1 MKIFSFLVIFF
12 SFSFSFL
19 DAQIIKKDSITNH
32 LRLENLPYYS
42 YGRGIGMTSPDSI
55 FQFNIRFRMQNR
67 LTYLQTEDNKS
78 IDGQIRRLR
87 LRFDGFVGNPQ
98 FLYVIQLSFAP
109 GDLGGFIEEGENL
122 QVIRDAALTYVPN
135 KNWRFI
141 FGQTKLPGNRQRIVS
156 SGALQ
161 LTDRSVNNARFNI
174 DRDFGIQAYYLKQ
187 DLNKFSYALKTA
199 ISNGEGRNFTR
210 NNDLNFA
217 YTAKLELMPFGA
229 FNRDGNNFEGDLVRE
244 KKPKFY
250 LGGVFSQNNFAKKS
264 QGQLGDDLFESRT
277 MTSTFLESLVK
288 YQGFSLA
295 VCYMNRST
303 LRDPL
308 TFNPL
313 NSNDIRYV
321 WTGEGM
327 DYQGSYLFPKNYEL
341 ILRYSEIKPYHR
353 ISNFEPKR
361 QEFTLGLTKYL
372 WEHAFKLQSEVTFQQ
387 ANHFNQNTNQWYF
400 RFQLEMGI

>member
-244 KKPKFY
+244 KKPKLF

-264 QGQLGDDLFESRT
+264 QGQLGDDLFEGRT

>member
-199 ISNGEGRNFTR
+199 ISNGEGRNFTQ

-244 KKPKFY
+244 KKPKLF

-341 ILRYSEIKPYHR
+341 ILRYSEIKPYDR

>member
-1 MKIFSFLVIFF
+1 MIFGFNN
-12 SFSFSFL
+12 
-19 DAQIIKKDSITNH
+19 AQIIKKDSITNH

-55 FQFNIRFRMQNR
+55 FQLNIRFRMQNR

-161 LTDRSVNNARFNI
+161 LTDRSINNARFNI
-174 DRDFGIQAYYLKQ
+174 DRDFGIQTYYLKQ
-187 DLNKFSYALKTA
+187 DLNKFSYAIKTA
-199 ISNGEGRNFTR
+199 VSNGEGRNFTQ

-244 KKPKFY
+244 KKPKLF
-250 LGGVFSQNNFAKKS
+250 LGGVYSQNNLAKKS
-264 QGQLGDDLFESRT
+264 QGQLGDDLFEGRT
-277 MTSTFLESLVK
+277 MTSTFLESLFK

-295 VCYMNRST
+295 VCYMNRNT
-303 LRDPL
+303 MRDPL
-308 TFNPL
+308 TINPL

-353 ISNFEPKR
+353 ISTFEPKR

-387 ANHFNQNTNQWYF
+387 ANQFNQNTKQWYF

>member
-244 KKPKFY
+244 KKPKLF

>member
-1 MKIFSFLVIFF
+1 
-12 SFSFSFL
+12 
-19 DAQIIKKDSITNH
+19 
-32 LRLENLPYYS
+32 
-42 YGRGIGMTSPDSI
+42 
-55 FQFNIRFRMQNR
+55 MQNR

-244 KKPKFY
+244 KKPKLF

>member
-1 MKIFSFLVIFF
+1 MFLMIFGFNN
-12 SFSFSFL
+12 
-19 DAQIIKKDSITNH
+19 AQIIKKDSITNH

-55 FQFNIRFRMQNR
+55 FQLNIRFRMQNR

-161 LTDRSVNNARFNI
+161 LTDRSINNARFNI
-174 DRDFGIQAYYLKQ
+174 DRDFGIQTYYLKQ
-187 DLNKFSYALKTA
+187 DLNKFSYAIKTA
-199 ISNGEGRNFTR
+199 VSNGEGRNFTQ

-244 KKPKFY
+244 KKPKLF
-250 LGGVFSQNNFAKKS
+250 LGGVYSQNNLAKKS
-264 QGQLGDDLFESRT
+264 QGQLGDDLFEGRT
-277 MTSTFLESLVK
+277 MTSTFLESLFK

-295 VCYMNRST
+295 VCYMNRNT
-303 LRDPL
+303 MRDPL
-308 TFNPL
+308 TINPL

-353 ISNFEPKR
+353 ISTFEPKR

-387 ANHFNQNTNQWYF
+387 ANQFNQNTKQWYF